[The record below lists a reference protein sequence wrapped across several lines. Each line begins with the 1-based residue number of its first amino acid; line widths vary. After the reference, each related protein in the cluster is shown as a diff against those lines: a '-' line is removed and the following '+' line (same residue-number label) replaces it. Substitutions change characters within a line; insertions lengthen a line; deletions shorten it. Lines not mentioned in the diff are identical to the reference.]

1 MGTRTKTRKTPLFHL
16 TSWTPSLVEDFL
28 KAHGFFWTGMD
39 GDDALWI
46 GKTPQNQDAQVAFP
60 RGRRELTPGA
70 MHHSVMRASGY
81 DRKHWDYWRS
91 LRKSQ
96 RKKCFC
102 CKKVYHSEA
111 FCDIIEAY

>member
-1 MGTRTKTRKTPLFHL
+1 MGTRTKARKTPIFHL

-28 KAHGFFWTGMD
+28 ERHGFRWTGMD

-46 GKTPQNQDAQVAFP
+46 GKTSQGKDAQVAFP
-60 RGRRELTPGA
+60 RERRELSVGT
-70 MHHSVMRASGY
+70 MHDSVMRASGY
-81 DRKHWDYWRS
+81 SRKHWDYWRS

-102 CKKVYHSEA
+102 CEKGVS
-111 FCDIIEAY
+111 